1 MDRRQFL
8 ETVAASAATAP
19 LATRPGGAAGPG
31 PEGAQA
37 PAQPSSANA
46 SLRLREN
53 FNRDWRF
60 ARQAHGTGALG
71 SFDRETGEAA
81 EIEPRFRSAHL
92 PDYDDWDWDA
102 INLPEIHNEARPG
115 ERTANFIPRMDPRRL
130 AARLRQ
136 ELGIEVVTNHCVVY
150 EPDPLPW
157 LRETIDAFGVQHFVL
172 VGGESSSIQYPGPS
186 VLEATERL
194 RGAGHEGALGG
205 ISIPSR
211 AGEAERVRQK
221 HAAGIDFF
229 TTQVLFDP
237 NDIVWLV
244 QRLNGVEAR
253 LFLSFAPVSHPR
265 DLQFLRW
272 LGADIPPDLDRHLR
286 LDETSAADLAHT
298 DPERKKA
305 ARAACLERSIGLAQ
319 RILMEVFDNLPP
331 DPPPLGLN
339 VEHINRR
346 NFGPAVE
353 MLERLGDLYSSLV
366 AAHVRA

>member
-1 MDRRQFL
+1 MTLFEVVPPEEGKPAALD
-8 ETVAASAATAP
+8 EAVAVVQ
-19 LATRPGGAAGPG
+19 RV
-31 PEGAQA
+31 
-37 PAQPSSANA
+37 AN
-46 SLRLREN
+46 SV
-53 FNRDWRF
+53 
-60 ARQAHGTGALG
+60 
-71 SFDRETGEAA
+71 
-81 EIEPRFRSAHL
+81 
-92 PDYDDWDWDA
+92 DA
-102 INLPEIHNEARPG
+102 VNLPEIHNEARPG
-115 ERTANFIPRMDPRRL
+115 ERTAGFVPRLDPRVIG
-130 AARLRQ
+130 ARLR
-136 ELGIEVVTNHCVVY
+136 EEHATEIVVNHCVVY

-157 LRETIDAFGVQHFVL
+157 LVETEETYGIRDLVL
-172 VGGESSSIQYPGPS
+172 VGGESSSIQYPGPG
-186 VLEATERL
+186 VAEAAGRI
-194 RGAGHEGALGG
+194 RAAGHTGALGG

-211 AGEAERVRQK
+211 AGEAERVRRK

-286 LDETSAADLAHT
+286 LDEASAADLAHV

-353 MLERLGDLYSSLV
+353 MLNRLGDLYSSLV
-366 AAHVRA
+366 AARVRA

>member
-1 MDRRQFL
+1 MSLKSKILDPSLPVTLFEVVPPEEGKPAAL
-8 ETVAASAATAP
+8 DEAVAVVE
-19 LATRPGGAAGPG
+19 RV
-31 PEGAQA
+31 
-37 PAQPSSANA
+37 AN
-46 SLRLREN
+46 SV
-53 FNRDWRF
+53 
-60 ARQAHGTGALG
+60 
-71 SFDRETGEAA
+71 
-81 EIEPRFRSAHL
+81 
-92 PDYDDWDWDA
+92 DA
-102 INLPEIHNEARPG
+102 VNLPEIHNEARPG
-115 ERTANFIPRMDPRRL
+115 ERTAGFVPRLDPRVMG
-130 AARLRQ
+130 ARLR
-136 ELGIEVVTNHCVVY
+136 EAHATETVVNHCVVY

-157 LRETIDAFGVQHFVL
+157 LAETEEAFGIRDLVL
-172 VGGESSSIQYPGPS
+172 VGGESSSIRYPGPG
-186 VLEATERL
+186 VAEAAERI
-194 RGAGHEGALGG
+194 RTAGHAGALGG

-211 AGEAERVRQK
+211 AGEAERVRRK

-286 LDETSAADLAHT
+286 LDEASAADLAHV
-298 DPERKKA
+298 DPERKQA
-305 ARAACLERSIGLAQ
+305 ARARCLERSIGLAQ

-353 MLERLGDLYSSLV
+353 MLNRLGDLYSSLV
-366 AAHVRA
+366 AARVRA

>member
-1 MDRRQFL
+1 MNLKHKILDPSLPVTLFEVVPPEEGKPAALDEAVAVVRR
-8 ETVAASAATAP
+8 VANSV
-19 LATRPGGAAGPG
+19 
-31 PEGAQA
+31 
-37 PAQPSSANA
+37 
-46 SLRLREN
+46 
-53 FNRDWRF
+53 
-60 ARQAHGTGALG
+60 
-71 SFDRETGEAA
+71 
-81 EIEPRFRSAHL
+81 
-92 PDYDDWDWDA
+92 DA
-102 INLPEIHNEARPG
+102 VNLPEIHNEDRPG
-115 ERTANFIPRMDPRRL
+115 ERTAGFVPRLDPRVMG
-130 AARLRQ
+130 ARLRD
-136 ELGIEVVTNHCVVY
+136 EHATDIVVNHCVVY
-150 EPDPLPW
+150 APDPLPW
-157 LRETIDAFGVQHFVL
+157 LAETEETYGIRDLVL
-172 VGGESSSIQYPGPS
+172 VGGESSSIQYPGPG
-186 VLEATERL
+186 VAEAAQRI
-194 RGAGHEGALGG
+194 RAAGHTGALGA

-211 AGEAERVRQK
+211 AGEAERVRRK

-272 LGADIPPDLDRHLR
+272 LGADIPTDLDRHLR
-286 LDETSAADLAHT
+286 LDEGSAADLAHT
-298 DPERKKA
+298 DPERKQA

-331 DPPPLGLN
+331 DPPPLGMN

-353 MLERLGDLYSSLV
+353 MLNRLGDLYSSLV

>member
-1 MDRRQFL
+1 MALKHKIVDPSLPVTLFEVVPPEEGKAAALDEAVDVVRR
-8 ETVAASAATAP
+8 VA
-19 LATRPGGAAGPG
+19 
-31 PEGAQA
+31 
-37 PAQPSSANA
+37 
-46 SLRLREN
+46 
-53 FNRDWRF
+53 
-60 ARQAHGTGALG
+60 G
-71 SFDRETGEAA
+71 SV
-81 EIEPRFRSAHL
+81 
-92 PDYDDWDWDA
+92 DA
-102 INLPEIHNEARPG
+102 VNLPEIHNEARPG
-115 ERTANFIPRMDPRRL
+115 ERTSGFVPRLDPRVMGS
-130 AARLRQ
+130 RLRD
-136 ELGIEVVTNHCVVY
+136 EHATDVVVNHCVVY

-157 LRETIDAFGVQHFVL
+157 LAETGEMYGIRDVVL
-172 VGGESSSIQYPGPS
+172 VGGESSRVRYPGPS
-186 VLEATERL
+186 VAEAAERM
-194 RGAGHEGALGG
+194 RAAGHAGALGA

-211 AGEAERVRQK
+211 AGEAERVRRK

-286 LDETSAADLAHT
+286 LDEASAADLAHS
-298 DPERKKA
+298 DPERKQA

-331 DPPPLGLN
+331 DPPALGLN

-346 NFGPAVE
+346 NFAPAVE
-353 MLERLGDLYSSLV
+353 MLDRLGDLYSSLV
-366 AAHVRA
+366 AARVRA

>member
-1 MDRRQFL
+1 VRR
-8 ETVAASAATAP
+8 VA
-19 LATRPGGAAGPG
+19 
-31 PEGAQA
+31 
-37 PAQPSSANA
+37 
-46 SLRLREN
+46 
-53 FNRDWRF
+53 
-60 ARQAHGTGALG
+60 G
-71 SFDRETGEAA
+71 SV
-81 EIEPRFRSAHL
+81 
-92 PDYDDWDWDA
+92 DA
-102 INLPEIHNEARPG
+102 VNLPEIHNEARPG
-115 ERTANFIPRMDPRRL
+115 ERTSGFVPRLDPRVIG
-130 AARLRQ
+130 ARLRD
-136 ELGIEVVTNHCVVY
+136 EHATDVVVNHCVVY

-157 LRETIDAFGVQHFVL
+157 LIETGEMYGIGDFVL
-172 VGGESSSIQYPGPS
+172 VGGESSSIRYPGPS
-186 VLEATERL
+186 VAEAAERM
-194 RGAGHEGALGG
+194 RAAGHAGALGG

-211 AGEAERVRQK
+211 AGEAERVRRK
-221 HAAGIDFF
+221 HRAGIDFF

-286 LDETSAADLAHT
+286 LDEASAADLAHT

-346 NFGPAVE
+346 NFAPAVE
-353 MLERLGDLYSSLV
+353 MLDRLGDLYSSLI
-366 AAHVRA
+366 AARVRD

>member
-1 MDRRQFL
+1 MNLKHKILDPSLPVTLFEVVPPEEGKPAAL
-8 ETVAASAATAP
+8 DEAVAVVS
-19 LATRPGGAAGPG
+19 RV
-31 PEGAQA
+31 
-37 PAQPSSANA
+37 AN
-46 SLRLREN
+46 SV
-53 FNRDWRF
+53 
-60 ARQAHGTGALG
+60 
-71 SFDRETGEAA
+71 
-81 EIEPRFRSAHL
+81 
-92 PDYDDWDWDA
+92 DA
-102 INLPEIHNEARPG
+102 VNLPEIHNESRPG
-115 ERTANFIPRMDPRRL
+115 ERTAGFVPRLDPRVIG
-130 AARLRQ
+130 ARLRA
-136 ELGIEVVTNHCVVY
+136 EHATEIVVNHCVVY
-150 EPDPLPW
+150 EADPLPW
-157 LRETIDAFGVQHFVL
+157 LAETRETYGVHDLVL
-172 VGGESSSIQYPGPS
+172 VGGESSSIRYPGPG
-186 VLEATERL
+186 VAEAAQIMRA
-194 RGAGHEGALGG
+194 AGHAGALGG

-211 AGEAERVRQK
+211 AGEAERVRRK
-221 HAAGIDFF
+221 HDAGIDFF

-353 MLERLGDLYSSLV
+353 MLEKLGDLYSSLV
-366 AAHVRA
+366 AARVRA